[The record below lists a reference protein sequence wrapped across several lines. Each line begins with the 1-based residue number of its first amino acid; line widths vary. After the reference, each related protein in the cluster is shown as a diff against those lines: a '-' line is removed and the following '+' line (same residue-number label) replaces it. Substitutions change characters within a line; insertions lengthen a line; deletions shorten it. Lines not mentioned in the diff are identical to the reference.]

1 MKNKKQKKKCICHNK
16 SLYLEVIAA
25 LHYNNHNGV
34 IHAYAVYA
42 YAIYAYAIYTLF
54 YYRHT
59 SIFVFFH
66 VFVCSLLL
74 RYMLESSAFYL
85 YHIYMLRFIK
95 VNVLAPSSVCFSTIA
110 TYPSSFSFM
119 YLCVPCY

>member
-1 MKNKKQKKKCICHNK
+1 MA
-16 SLYLEVIAA
+16 V

-34 IHAYAVYA
+34 IHAYAIYA
-42 YAIYAYAIYTLF
+42 YAYAIYTLF

-66 VFVCSLLL
+66 VVVCSLLL

-85 YHIYMLRFIK
+85 YHICMLCFIK
-95 VNVLAPSSVCFSTIA
+95 VNVLAPSSVCFSIIA
-110 TYPSSFSFM
+110 THLSSCSFM